1 MVEQGPFKPLVVG
14 SSPSTSTTNNRREY
28 VKPFDARVIIKKPER
43 QEQTASGII
52 LPDTAAEQGQTAEG
66 IVISVGRG
74 SRNMTTGEW
83 MPIPLKE
90 GDRII
95 YSKFSAQ
102 EVQFEEEEYFIVA
115 ERDIVA
121 VVMK

>member
-1 MVEQGPFKPLVVG
+1 ML
-14 SSPSTSTTNNRREY
+14 
-28 VKPFDARVIIKKPER
+28 KPFYARVVVKKPER

-52 LPDTAAEQGQTAEG
+52 LPDTVNEQGQTAEG
-66 IVISVGRG
+66 IVVSVGRG

-90 GDRII
+90 GDTII
-95 YSKFSAQ
+95 YTKFSAT
-102 EVQFEEEEYFIVA
+102 EVQYEEEDYFVVA

-121 VVMK
+121 VILK

>member
-1 MVEQGPFKPLVVG
+1 ML
-14 SSPSTSTTNNRREY
+14 
-28 VKPFDARVIIKKPER
+28 KPFDARVVVKKPER
-43 QEQTASGII
+43 EEQTASGII

-95 YSKFSAQ
+95 YSKFSAT
-102 EVQFEEEEYFIVA
+102 EVQYEEEDYFIVA

-121 VVMK
+121 VVLN

>member
-1 MVEQGPFKPLVVG
+1 ML
-14 SSPSTSTTNNRREY
+14 
-28 VKPFDARVIIKKPER
+28 KPFDARVIVKKPER

-74 SRNMTTGEW
+74 SRNITTGEW

>member
-1 MVEQGPFKPLVVG
+1 ML
-14 SSPSTSTTNNRREY
+14 
-28 VKPFDARVIIKKPER
+28 KPFDARVIVKKPER

-102 EVQFEEEEYFIVA
+102 EVQFEEEEYFIVT

>member
-1 MVEQGPFKPLVVG
+1 ML
-14 SSPSTSTTNNRREY
+14 
-28 VKPFDARVIIKKPER
+28 KPFDAILIKKPER

-52 LPDTAAEQGQTAEG
+52 LPDTAAEQATAEDR
-66 IVISVGRG
+66 IQLVVFKKYD
-74 SRNMTTGEW
+74 TGE
-83 MPIPLKE
+83 PIPLKE

-102 EVQFEEEEYFIVA
+102 KFNKRRILYC

>member
-1 MVEQGPFKPLVVG
+1 ML
-14 SSPSTSTTNNRREY
+14 
-28 VKPFDARVIIKKPER
+28 KPFDARVIVKKPER

-52 LPDTAAEQGQTAEG
+52 LPDTASEQGQTAEG

-102 EVQFEEEEYFIVA
+102 EVQFEEEEYFVVA
-115 ERDIVA
+115 ERDIIA
-121 VVMK
+121 VVLN